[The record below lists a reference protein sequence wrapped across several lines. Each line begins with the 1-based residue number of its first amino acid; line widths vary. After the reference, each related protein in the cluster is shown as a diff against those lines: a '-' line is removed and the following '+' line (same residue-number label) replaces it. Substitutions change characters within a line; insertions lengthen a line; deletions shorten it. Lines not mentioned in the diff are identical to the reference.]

1 VPNNTTVNKVIVN
14 GVTKIDLTG
23 DTAISS
29 DVALG
34 KTFHDAAG
42 ILQTGTAPNWT
53 WMGRNPTLVATC
65 ANEKVFLKDTN
76 FATWTPSTTT
86 ASVITA
92 SADCSTYSVDI
103 TKYDFV
109 IFTKGHTHLEYNSGA
124 TGKAQ
129 ISDQYYTTYF
139 FAYTYWTLSSWNDP
153 TVKGTPTNGKSS
165 VHNVTFYK
173 NTSGT
178 NSLNTTSA
186 IGIYPSP
193 PTATFGP
200 TSIKPV
206 RPAMNAKC
214 SSSIFSTANAQKVN
228 KNTSYYELK
237 VELWLVDFQT
247 TPYGALVAAQ
257 KDISLHGI

>member
-1 VPNNTTVNKVIVN
+1 MPNNTTVNKVIIN
-14 GVTKIDLTG
+14 GTTRLDLTG
-23 DTAISS
+23 DTAIPS

-53 WMGRNPTLVATC
+53 WMGRNPTLRATC
-65 ANEKVFLKDTN
+65 VNVKTFLKDTGFN
-76 FATWTPSTTT
+76 TWTPSTTST
-86 ASVITA
+86 VITA
-92 SADCSTYSVDI
+92 SADCSTYAVDF
-103 TKYDFV
+103 TKHDFV

-124 TGKAQ
+124 AVKAK
-129 ISDQYYTTYF
+129 ISDQYYTSYF
-139 FAYTYWTLSSWNDP
+139 FAYTYWNISSWADP
-153 TVKGTPTNGKSS
+153 TVRGTPTSGKSS
-165 VHNVTFYK
+165 VHNATLYTTSSGSTNL
-173 NTSGT
+173 NTS
-178 NSLNTTSA
+178 SA
-186 IGIYPSP
+186 LGIYPSA
-193 PTATFGP
+193 PTATVSP

-206 RPAMNAKC
+206 RPAMNAVC
-214 SSSIFSTANAQKVN
+214 SAYYFSTDNAQKVN